1 MKLMRERSFFMS
13 KDIKWLKPSRKIWLV
28 IVGIVIA
35 LSAVAFIMGFGG
47 RLIGGKSIDFEEIH
61 KDDIPKSIEVE
72 VIPEYRELE
81 RALGCLVDD
90 KVYVVVTRGEM
101 ETSGY
106 EVSIEKI
113 LLETENGKEN
123 LSVEANFKD
132 PKEGERHSKTKTYP
146 YVVAKVDLAALPDTI
161 ELITKY

>member
-1 MKLMRERSFFMS
+1 MS

-35 LSAVAFIMGFGG
+35 LSVVAFIMGFGG
-47 RLIGGKSIDFEEIH
+47 RLIGGKSIDFEEIP

>member
-1 MKLMRERSFFMS
+1 MS
-13 KDIKWLKPSRKIWLV
+13 KDIKWLKPSRKIWVV

-47 RLIGGKSIDFEEIH
+47 RLIGSKSIDFEEIP

>member
-1 MKLMRERSFFMS
+1 M
-13 KDIKWLKPSRKIWLV
+13 
-28 IVGIVIA
+28 
-35 LSAVAFIMGFGG
+35 
-47 RLIGGKSIDFEEIH
+47 
-61 KDDIPKSIEVE
+61 
-72 VIPEYRELE
+72 
-81 RALGCLVDD
+81 GCLVDD

>member
-1 MKLMRERSFFMS
+1 MS